1 MGDLLDRLASL
12 AAEVGDRT
20 VENDAR
26 DLSRRL
32 DAGRLFLAS
41 VGQFK
46 RGKSTLLN
54 ALVGESVLPTGVLP
68 VTSVV
73 TLLRHGTRATAS
85 VTYEH
90 GTVEAIP
97 PAAVADYVTE
107 VSNARV
113 WGGIHYRTSTR
124 VGEAMGRR
132 IGALTL
138 QRALT
143 PLESSGSAAR
153 SATSSPVRRS
163 RERES
168 GRSAPG
174 AAALRDP
181 TPSASKPSASE
192 EP

>member
-1 MGDLLDRLASL
+1 MSSPTAPGAIHRWTRL
-12 AAEVGDRT
+12 
-20 VENDAR
+20 
-26 DLSRRL
+26 
-32 DAGRLFLAS
+32 
-41 VGQFK
+41 
-46 RGKSTLLN
+46 
-54 ALVGESVLPTGVLP
+54 
-68 VTSVV
+68 
-73 TLLRHGTRATAS
+73 
-85 VTYEH
+85 
-90 GTVEAIP
+90 
-97 PAAVADYVTE
+97 ADYVTE

-168 GRSAPG
+168 GWSAPG